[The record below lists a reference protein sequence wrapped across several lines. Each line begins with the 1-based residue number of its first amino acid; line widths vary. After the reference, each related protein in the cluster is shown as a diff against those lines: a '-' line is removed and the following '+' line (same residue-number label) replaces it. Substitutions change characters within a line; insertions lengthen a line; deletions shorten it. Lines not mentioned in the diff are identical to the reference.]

1 MKKITVIIPN
11 FNGLKFLDPCISA
24 LARQTCRD
32 FCVLVVDNGSTDGS
46 VEKIRELEKTGLSA
60 ENIAGRGTETS
71 AEDPAETTG
80 KDVIPVRGLYLP
92 ENTGFSGAV
101 NAGLR
106 ETDTEFAVLLNND
119 TEAYPDY
126 LEKMMLVMRED
137 TAGTVAAV
145 SPLMLSLKD
154 PTLID
159 SAGDGYC
166 LVGWAFQR
174 GVGRHADL
182 SKFSERTG
190 VFSACAGAALYRK
203 SALDKISREGAEGTW
218 WFDPEHFAYLEDL
231 DVSYRFLLAGFDIV
245 YEPAA
250 KVLHAGSATSG
261 SRYNGFKVRLAAR
274 NNVYLNVK
282 NQPILQLFIN
292 LPFLL
297 AGVIVKQIFFILRGF
312 GKSYCMGFF
321 EGIRKIPRVWPH
333 RVRVTFAALP
343 DFFRAEL
350 LMIADTF
357 SYLGDLI
364 GRKIF
369 HR

>member
-1 MKKITVIIPN
+1 MEKITVIIPN
-11 FNGLKFLDPCISA
+11 YNGARFLDPCMAA

-32 FCVLVVDNGSTDGS
+32 FCVLVVDNGSADGS
-46 VEKIRELEKTGLSA
+46 VEKIRAWEKTGIRA
-60 ENIAGRGTETS
+60 ENGGTENVS
-71 AEDPAETTG
+71 PIGRET
-80 KDVIPVRGLYLP
+80 IPVRGLYLP

-106 ETDTEFAVLLNND
+106 ETESEFSVLLNND
-119 TEAYPDY
+119 TEVLTDY
-126 LEKMMLVMRED
+126 LEKMLAVMTED
-137 TAGTVAAV
+137 AAKKVAAV

-154 PTLID
+154 PAIID

-182 SKFSERTG
+182 SKFAERTG
-190 VFSACAGAALYRK
+190 VFSACAGGAMYRK
-203 SALDKISREGAEGTW
+203 SALDKVSRQGKDGIW

-231 DVSYRFLLAGFDIV
+231 DVSYRLLLSGYDIV

-261 SRYNGFKVRLAAR
+261 SRYNEFKVRLAAR
-274 NNVYLNVK
+274 NNVYVNVK
-282 NQPILQLFIN
+282 NQPLLQLLVN
-292 LPFLL
+292 LPFILM
-297 AGVIVKQIFFILRGF
+297 GVFVKQLFFVKIGF
-312 GKSYCMGFF
+312 GKAFFRGFF
-321 EGIRKIPRVWPH
+321 EGISKIPRVWPD

-343 DFFRAEL
+343 NFFKAEL
-350 LMIADTF
+350 LMIDDTF